1 MRWKT
6 SDFNDHSLI
15 QKPEFIDEI
24 HDSSSDSKPIAELL
38 FRFLNYEE
46 PFVVVVLHSHCIVQ
60 FLFMARI

>member
-6 SDFNDHSLI
+6 PDFNDHPLI

-38 FRFLNYEE
+38 LRFLNFEE
-46 PFVVVVLHSHCIVQ
+46 PFVPEMH
-60 FLFMARI
+60 LFDTAHLMPQ

>member
-24 HDSSSDSKPIAELL
+24 HDSSSDSKRIAELL
-38 FRFLNYEE
+38 FQFLNFEE
-46 PFVVVVLHSHCIVQ
+46 PSVPEMH
-60 FLFMARI
+60 LFDTGHLMPQ